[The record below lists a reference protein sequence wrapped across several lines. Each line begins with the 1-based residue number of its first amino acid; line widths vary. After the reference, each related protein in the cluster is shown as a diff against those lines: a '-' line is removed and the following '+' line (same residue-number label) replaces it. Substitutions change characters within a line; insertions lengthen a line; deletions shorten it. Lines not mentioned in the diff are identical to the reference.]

1 MSPWG
6 SAPNILQIKL
16 KIKSGFEQGI
26 VVHAFTP
33 RTEATEAGGSL
44 WIWGWSIKCIPR
56 QPGLLRR
63 ETLSQKTKQNNK
75 KQKNKNKNKNKKKQ
89 KKGGMKLT

>member
-44 WIWGWSIKCIPR
+44 
-56 QPGLLRR
+56 
-63 ETLSQKTKQNNK
+63 
-75 KQKNKNKNKNKKKQ
+75 
-89 KKGGMKLT
+89 